1 MKRSRTGSSAGKAPA
16 VSPVATVQVPL
27 PLLAVLADAKT
38 AFFGLCLTAGQQ
50 VFQTLME
57 QDRAQ
62 LCGPKNVP
70 DPDRQ
75 AYRGGSAPSEVVL
88 GGRRIVLPRLRAR
101 RVTGEELTLP
111 SFAYASARDP
121 LDARTLEAI
130 AVGVTTRKYPR
141 TLEPLRPD
149 ITERAVSKSAV
160 SRRFVALTSAR
171 LTTWLATP
179 LEALDIR
186 VVLIDGLHFRDHVIL
201 LALGLDAQ
209 GTKHVLALREGTTE
223 NATVCKALLAD
234 LRERGLDLDRP
245 TLFIIDG
252 GSGLRKAIRETSGT
266 LGLVQ
271 RCQVHKARNVL
282 EHLPEA
288 LRPRIR
294 RALNE
299 AYGLADATLAKR
311 RLTQL
316 ADGLERT
323 HPGAAAS
330 LREGLDETL
339 WSLPSRWAAIAAT
352 PSINSS
358 KSTRFFRPIGLPLPR
373 PQPVGCADL
382 ALRVDCCSEGALL
395 GRREVGQLVLVVEK
409 IEVSKRDLPRS
420 SSARRPAFRN
430 ENGPGRELRAMRE
443 VRLRASGSVR
453 AARDRRTTREDKT
466 HKGGICPDRL
476 LPPRRPSV
484 TAARQS

>member
-1 MKRSRTGSSAGKAPA
+1 MKRSRTGSPAGKAPA
-16 VSPVATVQVPL
+16 LASVATVQVPL
-27 PLLAVLADAKT
+27 PLLAVLADAQT

-57 QDRAQ
+57 QDRTQ

-70 DPDRQ
+70 DPARQ
-75 AYRGGSAPSEVVL
+75 AYRGGSASSEVVL

-101 RVTGEELTLP
+101 SVTGDELPLP

-130 AVGVTTRKYPR
+130 AIGVTTRKYHR
-141 TLEPLRPD
+141 ALDPLPVEVP
-149 ITERAVSKSAV
+149 ERAVSKSAV

-171 LTTWLATP
+171 LTTWLTMP
-179 LEALDIR
+179 LDALDIR
-186 VVLIDGLHFRDHVIL
+186 LVLIDGLHFRDHVIL
-201 LALGLDAQ
+201 LAVGVDAR

-234 LRERGLDLDRP
+234 LRQRGLDLDRP

-252 GSGLRKAIRETSGT
+252 GTGLRKAIRETSGA

-294 RALNE
+294 HALSE
-299 AYGLADATLAKR
+299 AYGLADAALAKR
-311 RLTQL
+311 RLEQL
-316 ADGLERT
+316 AAGLDQT

-339 WSLPSRWAAIAAT
+339 TLQRLGVTGALYRTLRSTNTIENLNGLVGHFMRHVRRWRDGRMLVRWIAAGLHEARR
-352 PSINSS
+352 S
-358 KSTRFFRPIGLPLPR
+358 FRRVRGHS
-373 PQPVGCADL
+373 DL
-382 ALRVDCCSEGALL
+382 AALIRALDCQTLDT
-395 GRREVGQLVLVVEK
+395 RKEV
-409 IEVSKRDLPRS
+409 
-420 SSARRPAFRN
+420 A
-430 ENGPGRELRAMRE
+430 
-443 VRLRASGSVR
+443 
-453 AARDRRTTREDKT
+453 
-466 HKGGICPDRL
+466 
-476 LPPRRPSV
+476 
-484 TAARQS
+484 

>member
-1 MKRSRTGSSAGKAPA
+1 MTRSRTRSAAGKAPA
-16 VSPVATVQVPL
+16 LPSVATVQVPL

-38 AFFGLCLTAGQQ
+38 AFFGLCLTAGRQ

-62 LCGPKNVP
+62 RCGPKNVP
-70 DPDRQ
+70 NPDRQ

-121 LDARTLEAI
+121 LDAHTLEAI

-141 TLEPLRPD
+141 TLEPLPAD
-149 ITERAVSKSAV
+149 VPERGVSKSAV
-160 SRRFVALTSAR
+160 SRRFVALTTAR
-171 LTTWLATP
+171 LATWLATP
-179 LEALDIR
+179 LAGLDIR
-186 VVLIDGLHFRDHVIL
+186 LVLIDGLHFRDHVIL
-201 LALGLDAQ
+201 LAVGIDAQ

-223 NATVCKALLAD
+223 NATVCTAVLAD

-252 GSGLRKAIRETSGT
+252 GSGLRKAIRATSGA

-294 RALNE
+294 RALTE
-299 AYGLADATLAKR
+299 AYGLPDAALAKR

-316 ADGLERT
+316 AAGLEQT

-330 LREGLDETL
+330 LREGRDETL
-339 WSLPSRWAAIAAT
+339 TLQRLGVTGALYRTLRSTNAIENLNGLVGPFVRHVRRWRDGRMLVRWIAAGLHEARR
-352 PSINSS
+352 S
-358 KSTRFFRPIGLPLPR
+358 FRRVRGH
-373 PQPVGCADL
+373 ADL
-382 ALRVDCCSEGALL
+382 TALIRALDRHTL
-395 GRREVGQLVLVVEK
+395 DTAKEV
-409 IEVSKRDLPRS
+409 
-420 SSARRPAFRN
+420 A
-430 ENGPGRELRAMRE
+430 
-443 VRLRASGSVR
+443 
-453 AARDRRTTREDKT
+453 
-466 HKGGICPDRL
+466 
-476 LPPRRPSV
+476 
-484 TAARQS
+484 